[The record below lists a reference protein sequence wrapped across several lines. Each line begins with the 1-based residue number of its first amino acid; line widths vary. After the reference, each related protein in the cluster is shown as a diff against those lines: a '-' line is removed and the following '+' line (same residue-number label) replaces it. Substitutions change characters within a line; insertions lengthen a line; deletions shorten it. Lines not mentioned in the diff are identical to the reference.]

1 MKRWLCGGR
10 QALADY
16 CLRPLWR
23 SLVAF
28 GSIYCGPTVVHEL
41 LASSSAPYAEG
52 PFARCA
58 RGGPQLSASGSGGP
72 PPAHP
77 ERLCEDLPLSAAEQ
91 LLAREL
97 WPAYDAGRRAPGGG

>member
-1 MKRWLCGGR
+1 MKRLLYGGR
-10 QALADY
+10 QALAHY

-28 GSIYCGPTVVHEL
+28 GSIYSGPAVFHEL
-41 LASSSAPYAEG
+41 TASSSAPHEG
-52 PFARCA
+52 PFARYA
-58 RGGPQLSASGSGGP
+58 RGGPQLPGPAGP

-77 ERLCEDLPLSAAEQ
+77 EQLREDLALSETER

-97 WPAYDAGRRAPGGG
+97 WPAYDAGRRAPDGG